1 MHEHELHVSR
11 ALSATKLHALK
22 HACRILDALDPAT
35 QFAEMRRLIGV
46 ILAARA
52 DDIEPHFGCSVPP
65 VYGPPKPPHTDPN
78 YNADHLEDLPPAPAG
93 IVYAPGAHRPKPR
106 AQEHRPQA
114 SDKSPPSTSI
124 SSSHAPQSHAG
135 AAATCAHAVATRAI
149 EVGSSDVDASLVLPP
164 KSEANFDGTGP
175 VGPLVK
181 TTLKP
186 SAQTCVQSATHRE
199 RHTPDE
205 TIETVRHS
213 PPTTRHACQRCREPP
228 RGSLHLVGFVRGLG
242 VISTNPCDAGAS
254 RDIT

>member
-93 IVYAPGAHRPKPR
+93 IVYPPRRSPPQAPSTRTAPPR
-106 AQEHRPQA
+106 AA
-114 SDKSPPSTSI
+114 SARERRIFRVPVPVPVPVTL
-124 SSSHAPQSHAG
+124 P
-135 AAATCAHAVATRAI
+135 
-149 EVGSSDVDASLVLPP
+149 LLLPLPP
-164 KSEANFDGTGP
+164 AERRPTTAAPRPTPPRAHPGP
-175 VGPLVK
+175 TPRSA
-181 TTLKP
+181 P
-186 SAQTCVQSATHRE
+186 SAA
-199 RHTPDE
+199 
-205 TIETVRHS
+205 
-213 PPTTRHACQRCREPP
+213 
-228 RGSLHLVGFVRGLG
+228 
-242 VISTNPCDAGAS
+242 
-254 RDIT
+254 